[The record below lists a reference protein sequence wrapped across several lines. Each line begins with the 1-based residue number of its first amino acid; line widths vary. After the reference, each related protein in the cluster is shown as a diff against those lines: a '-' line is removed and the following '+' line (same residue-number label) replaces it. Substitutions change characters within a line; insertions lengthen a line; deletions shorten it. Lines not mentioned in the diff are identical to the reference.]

1 MVSISMNPVITEN
14 TRYENARKRSAEVA
28 YTRHADYAGGNEAKR
43 NKLAQRLANANVDLQ
58 PSQTK
63 EFKKL
68 GAGQLKQ
75 VALPLGETL
84 EETIQS
90 WRHVRSEA
98 LSSPNP
104 SEVDHQLAAA
114 ASAKIMEAE
123 AQMALEDR
131 LRSAQ
136 LAEASREDSM
146 VQLQESISATDSSM
160 SDAMRKLYDQ
170 ASAAYAIQTS
180 AKQQGYME
188 ASPAY
193 SLVA

>member
-1 MVSISMNPVITEN
+1 MVSISSNPAVTEN

-43 NKLAQRLANANVDLQ
+43 NELAQRLTNTQADAQ
-58 PSQTK
+58 PN

-98 LSSPNP
+98 LSNPEP

-123 AQMALEDR
+123 AQLALEDR

-136 LAEASREDSM
+136 LAEASRE
-146 VQLQESISATDSSM
+146 SSLM
-160 SDAMRKLYDQ
+160 QPQPPNSETNSSLADAMRKLYDQ
-170 ASAAYAIQTS
+170 AAAAYAIQTG
-180 AKQQGYME
+180 AKQHGYMT

-193 SLVA
+193 SLIA